1 MCCFVWATR
10 IHQRAAIC
18 VASEH
23 GAMSG
28 CGACL
33 HGRKRKCTCGGKV
46 PRKRLKYAEFLN
58 ARGQALGFA
67 AASAA
72 AAAAQRAWLEPV
84 APMGGPVAAAVT
96 SRQRA

>member
-1 MCCFVWATR
+1 MFCFVWATR

-67 AASAA
+67 AACDVWHAKS
-72 AAAAQRAWLEPV
+72 RL
-84 APMGGPVAAAVT
+84 GGPAPCV
-96 SRQRA
+96 R